1 MSQSNFR
8 AINQSIN
15 KTIKHEASNQ
25 LIKKTLELS
34 NFQKIKIFI
43 FKITLLINLS
53 TDQSYNLLLN
63 LVINQSAYSSIDQ
76 NMNQSIKCFIYCYK

>member
-76 NMNQSIKCFIYCYK
+76 NMNQIIYNNQ